1 MATFPVSNDGD
12 FPRPAPSDGL
22 SPFHFSGTTVH
33 HFPMENGY
41 CSDELRELHTLLING
56 PTDFGGAQLCHEA
69 PATLKSTNGPPAVPN
84 EVTYW

>member
-22 SPFHFSGTTVH
+22 SPFHFSGTTGH

-41 CSDELRELHTLLING
+41 WSDERRELHTLLING
-56 PTDFGGAQLCHEA
+56 PTNFGGAQLCHEA
-69 PATLKSTNGPPAVPN
+69 PATLKSSNGPPAVPN
-84 EVTYW
+84 EVT